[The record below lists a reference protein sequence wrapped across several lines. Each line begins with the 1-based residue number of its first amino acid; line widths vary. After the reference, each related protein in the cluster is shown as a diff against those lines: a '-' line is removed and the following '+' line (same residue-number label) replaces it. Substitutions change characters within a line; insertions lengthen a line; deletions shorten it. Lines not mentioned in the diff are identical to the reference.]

1 MDMEGQ
7 LRRLRKT
14 VEEQG
19 SELARQQ
26 RGTRVGNGL
35 TSELGQQSRLM
46 KLFDETL
53 QQTSQQNFTLEHRLS
68 NLEHERETG
77 SRSTRN
83 AFESL
88 GARVTE
94 LGVEVAELP
103 TLKEIQA
110 TWQQLAQSLESCE
123 RILRAEHQEALSC
136 LSSRMEAALGNLQK
150 DASMCHEN
158 LNHCRQD
165 VTSLQRQI
173 WEDDSPV
180 QTTPP
185 PPKVAP
191 LVQLAPSEPVTATAS
206 AGAPV
211 KAPITLVKRLK
222 EAEDKLSCLDDR
234 GKVEREG
241 LLHQLQLKAH
251 VRADLDEANQ
261 KDFEDLQKV
270 VAGKSEKGHTHDCL
284 LAGGLL
290 SHFSGVSTLKTLRPA
305 NVKRTVPPV
314 TLRRTS
320 CGTHAPHSFDLCHL
334 LDDSI
339 LPEELNNS
347 VLPRQAFGA
356 FRCEECL
363 TYEFS
368 VRVSDGYR
376 WSEWSPPSAR
386 CCFAVEPKI
395 VTTCPVELDELQR
408 ALTDVPDVVSP
419 AESVELS
426 KALTE
431 QLTFTQEGDMEPPH
445 WVAIARPPS
454 SSDVVTATAQLSEFL
469 VSWPNLPP
477 SAYSQPDTEIL
488 PAVKQ
493 MSETGDLAPFLA
505 PPLVYRIN

>member
-1 MDMEGQ
+1 MTGMTSMDMEGQ

-19 SELARQQ
+19 SELAR
-26 RGTRVGNGL
+26 L

-123 RILRAEHQEALSC
+123 RILRAEQQEALSC

-150 DASMCHEN
+150 DASMCYEN

-180 QTTPP
+180 QATPP
-185 PPKVAP
+185 PSQVAP
-191 LVQLAPSEPVTATAS
+191 LVQLAPSEPVTAMAS

-241 LLHQLQLKAH
+241 LLHQLQLKA
-251 VRADLDEANQ
+251 NQ

-270 VAGKSEKGHTHDCL
+270 VAGKSEKGHSHDCL
-284 LAGGLL
+284 ISADG
-290 SHFSGVSTLKTLRPA
+290 SVTFSL
-305 NVKRTVPPV
+305 
-314 TLRRTS
+314 
-320 CGTHAPHSFDLCHL
+320 
-334 LDDSI
+334 
-339 LPEELNNS
+339 
-347 VLPRQAFGA
+347 
-356 FRCEECL
+356 
-363 TYEFS
+363 
-368 VRVSDGYR
+368 
-376 WSEWSPPSAR
+376 
-386 CCFAVEPKI
+386 
-395 VTTCPVELDELQR
+395 
-408 ALTDVPDVVSP
+408 
-419 AESVELS
+419 
-426 KALTE
+426 
-431 QLTFTQEGDMEPPH
+431 
-445 WVAIARPPS
+445 
-454 SSDVVTATAQLSEFL
+454 
-469 VSWPNLPP
+469 
-477 SAYSQPDTEIL
+477 
-488 PAVKQ
+488 
-493 MSETGDLAPFLA
+493 
-505 PPLVYRIN
+505 